1 MESLSR
7 RQLAAFAAAGGIT
20 AIGFDRPRATLAQA
34 GCFTPLPAVE
44 GRALLADILH
54 AWGAAHEL
62 AMHAAALPLI
72 GPDATLPAIDAAFVS
87 LSALANAAAAN
98 PLVVADGFLTA
109 PASAAVTGLAAME
122 SGYNTLIAAP
132 ASDATDALLALH
144 AAISDVAR
152 SLQVLSFH
160 VEDLLPGDAWQGFG
174 LPSNLKARV
183 EVSRAAT
190 ASFLAGTTDDP
201 VLWLR
206 QEKYSVHARYYWLD
220 LHLAQGLGM
229 EYDEMIVPVAVRWT
243 TLEHWITAH
252 GHASS
257 NRIALAGS
265 GDATGESWLRYAADT
280 LELLAAIDGFEAQL
294 AALAAV

>member
-1 MESLSR
+1 MSSLSR
-7 RQLAAFAAAGGIT
+7 RQLAALAAAGGIAALAT
-20 AIGFDRPRATLAQA
+20 DRPHGTLAQA

-72 GPDATLPAIDAAFVS
+72 GPDATLPAIDAAFVRI
-87 LSALANAAAAN
+87 ATLANASAAN
-98 PLVVADGFLTA
+98 PLVVADGFLAT
-109 PASAAVTGLAAME
+109 PANDAVAGLEGME
-122 SGYNTLIAAP
+122 VAYNTFVAATG
-132 ASDATDALLALH
+132 DAAADALLALLG
-144 AAISDVAR
+144 AIAGVAR
-152 SLQVLSFH
+152 SLQTTFFH
-160 VEDLLPGDAWQGFG
+160 TEDLLPADAWEGFG
-174 LPSNLKARV
+174 LPTALKARV
-183 EVSRAAT
+183 DVSRAAT
-190 ASFLAGTTDDP
+190 PTFLAGIVDDP
-201 VLWLR
+201 LLLLR
-206 QEKYSVHARYYWLD
+206 QQKASVHAHYYWLD

-229 EYDEMIVPVAVRWT
+229 EYDEMIAPVAMRWT

-265 GDATGESWLRYAADT
+265 GDATRESWSRYAADT

-294 AALAAV
+294 IALAAV